1 MMSDRILAVDILPQP
16 DDTTCGPTCLQAVY
30 NYYEDDIVLKQVIN
44 EVEQFETGGTQAVLL
59 GIHALKR
66 GYKATIYTYNLHV
79 FDPSWFAKGVSL
91 LGKLRLQ
98 LAARTDERIIFSTKS
113 YIRFLEAGGKIK
125 YKELSP
131 RLIKSFLAKK
141 KPILTGLSATYLY
154 NSQREIG
161 ETNVYD
167 DIVGEPGGHFVVVH
181 GYDKLTRKALLADPF
196 EPNPIG
202 EKTQY
207 YSVSMYR
214 LINSILLGIVTY
226 DANLLIIE
234 PR

>member
-1 MMSDRILAVDILPQP
+1 MSDKILAVDILPQP

-30 NYYEDDIVLKQVIN
+30 NYYEDDISLNQVIN

-59 GIHALKR
+59 GIHAQKR
-66 GYKATIYTYNLHV
+66 GYTSTIYTYNLHV
-79 FDPSWFAKGVSL
+79 FDPSWFAKGVDLRS
-91 LGKLRLQ
+91 KLKLQ
-98 LAARTDERIIFSTKS
+98 LEARTEERIIFSTKC

-141 KPILTGLSATYLY
+141 KPILTGLSSTYLY
-154 NSQREIG
+154 NSKREIG

-167 DIVGEPGGHFVVVH
+167 DLRGEPGGHFVVVH
-181 GYDKLTRKALLADPF
+181 GYDKVNRKVLLADPF

>member
-1 MMSDRILAVDILPQP
+1 MSTRILAVDILPQP

-30 NYYEDDIVLKQVIN
+30 NYYEDDIALKQVIG

-59 GIHALKR
+59 GIHALER
-66 GYKATIYTYNLHV
+66 GYKATIYTYNLYV
-79 FDPSWFAKGVSL
+79 FDPSWFNKGTDL
-91 LGKLRLQ
+91 LSKLKLQ
-98 LAARTDERIIFSTKS
+98 LLARTEERIVFSTKS
-113 YIRFLEAGGKIK
+113 YIRFLEGGGKIK

-131 RLIKSFLAKK
+131 RLIRSFLAKQ
-141 KPILTGLSATYLY
+141 KPILTGLSSTYLY

-161 ETNVYD
+161 ATNTYD
-167 DIVGEPGGHFVVVH
+167 DINGEPGGHFVVVH
-181 GYDKLTRKALLADPF
+181 GYDKINRKVLLADPF

-202 EKTQY
+202 EKNQY